1 MESRG
6 RRDEMVIAT
15 KYCAPWQLHGDKLN
29 KILTNFGGS
38 GSKNLRLSVEASL
51 KNLRTDY
58 IDLYYVHN
66 WDMTTSA
73 PELMLAL
80 NTLITT
86 RKVLYLGISDS
97 PAWVNTAAERDL
109 ERDIIPMCLDQGMG
123 IQPYGVP
130 GGGYFKAKANTE
142 KDGGR
147 NMPGYKSK
155 AAEAVTGVLENVK
168 EKRGLGMGI
177 TGVALAYVLHK
188 SAWMLP
194 IVGGRNVGHLRG
206 CVEALEV
213 GLEDEDVREIEAAYE
228 FDLGF
233 LGNFLGGTTPETCG
247 INKGVGVIDYV
258 EWEANCPGEGV
269 RWVREEAGKR

>member
-1 MESRG
+1 
-6 RRDEMVIAT
+6 
-15 KYCAPWQLHGDKLN
+15 
-29 KILTNFGGS
+29 
-38 GSKNLRLSVEASL
+38 
-51 KNLRTDY
+51 
-58 IDLYYVHN
+58 
-66 WDMTTSA
+66 MTTSA

-97 PAWVNTAAERDL
+97 PAWFVVKCNDYARHHGLAPFSVYQGKYSAAKRDL

-123 IQPYGVP
+123 IQPYG
-130 GGGYFKAKANTE
+130 
-142 KDGGR
+142 DGGR

-155 AAEAVTGVLENVK
+155 PAEAVTGVLEKVK
-168 EKRGLGMGI
+168 EKRGVGVGI

-206 CVEALEV
+206 SVEALEV
-213 GLEDEDVREIEAAYE
+213 GLEDEDVREIEGAYE

-233 LGNFLGGTTPETCG
+233 PGNFLGGTTPETCG
-247 INKGVGVIDYV
+247 INKRVGVIDYV
-258 EWEANCPGEGV
+258 EGARPIVPG
-269 RWVREEAGKR
+269 RR

>member
-1 MESRG
+1 
-6 RRDEMVIAT
+6 
-15 KYCAPWQLHGDKLN
+15 
-29 KILTNFGGS
+29 
-38 GSKNLRLSVEASL
+38 
-51 KNLRTDY
+51 
-58 IDLYYVHN
+58 
-66 WDMTTSA
+66 MTTSA

-97 PAWVNTAAERDL
+97 PAWFVVKCNDYARHHGLAPFSVYQGKYSAAERDL

-123 IQPYGVP
+123 IQPYGAL
-130 GGGYFKAKANTE
+130 GGGYFKAKAQVE

-155 AAEAVTGVLENVK
+155 AAEAVRGVLEKVK
-168 EKRGLGMGI
+168 EKRGMGVGI

-206 CVEALEV
+206 SVDALDV
-213 GLEDEDVREIEAAYE
+213 GVEDED
-228 FDLGF
+228 
-233 LGNFLGGTTPETCG
+233 
-247 INKGVGVIDYV
+247 
-258 EWEANCPGEGV
+258 
-269 RWVREEAGKR
+269 